1 MGSDVSC
8 CFKTVYCN
16 SAYIQRQS
24 CASEKKELK
33 LSTGS
38 PQWGIGVL
46 TLGQNEELTL
56 RDKVD
61 TRSHTERWENAN

>member
-1 MGSDVSC
+1 MGSDVLC
-8 CFKTVYCN
+8 CFKTVYCS

-38 PQWGIGVL
+38 PQWGIDVL
-46 TLGQNEELTL
+46 TLGQKEELSL